1 MMNKKGGSK
10 YNRLHVLSTLRWRYL
25 LCLSQTTSY
34 HVHICQQSDYWSW
47 QLDFQSRDI
56 QLSEDTYF
64 ESSRGSFISCQIC
77 INLDLSQHSL
87 EESELTAALIVSWM
101 HSRAQKP
108 TARSGFSLEYIQF
121 QFVLPK
127 DTWSIGHMSHGTIL
141 WSFFIFF

>member
-1 MMNKKGGSK
+1 MMNKKGSSK
-10 YNRLHVLSTLRWRYL
+10 YNRLHVLSPLRWRYL

-56 QLSEDTYF
+56 QLSDDTYF
-64 ESSRGSFISCQIC
+64 EISRGSFISCQIC
-77 INLDLSQHSL
+77 VNLDLSQHSL

-108 TARSGFSLEYIQF
+108 TAKVRIFIRIHSVSVCSTQGHLEHETHVIWNHS
-121 QFVLPK
+121 V
-127 DTWSIGHMSHGTIL
+127 IL
-141 WSFFIFF
+141 FHLF